1 MKFYISSEVQYLS
14 EDLLKKEKIFFL
26 QQGTEK
32 KKFERK
38 RALKYRKIVCACTDS
53 GFKRQSCTGDDK
65 FFKSGFPNSVW
76 I

>member
-1 MKFYISSEVQYLS
+1 MKFYISSEVLYLS

-38 RALKYRKIVCACTDS
+38 RALKYRKIVCVCTDS
-53 GFKRQSCTGDDK
+53 GFKRRSFKEYDK
-65 FFKSGFPNSVW
+65 DFKSGF
-76 I
+76 